1 MLSGWGRAGEIVTD
15 LCWQM
20 GIQGFISHA
29 IVSCFSVCRDEK
41 REASCLLIA
50 EEGF

>member
-1 MLSGWGRAGEIVTD
+1 MRAGEIVTD

-20 GIQGFISHA
+20 GIQGLISHA
-29 IVSCFSVCRDEK
+29 IVSCFSVSRDEK
-41 REASCLLIA
+41 REECCLLIA